1 MEETAKTVQESLVE
15 TYHIVQPGDLNDAN
29 RLYGGVLMSWIDEV
43 AALVGRR
50 HGRMKVTTG
59 AVENLR
65 FLHGAYVRDIVYISG
80 RVTYVGNTSM
90 EVRVDSYVEHIT
102 GERELINRAFLTL
115 IGLDD
120 NDRPARVPRLIIQSE
135 EEQRDWNNAE
145 IRRKIRAEQQRDG
158 FDFYGDDLSMK

>member
-1 MEETAKTVQESLVE
+1 MDTKETAKTVQESLVE

-65 FLHGAYVRDIVYISG
+65 FLHGAYVRDIVYING

-102 GERELINRAFLTL
+102 GERELINRAYLTL
-115 IGLDD
+115 VGLDGE
-120 NDRPARVPRLIIQSE
+120 NRPCRLPRLILETESDRME
-135 EEQRDWNNAE
+135 WERAE
-145 IRRKIRAEQQRDG
+145 IRRNMRIQQRKEG
-158 FDFYGDDLSMK
+158 FHFYGDEE